1 VAASLGSF
9 RAWPAVRDCALAPFV
24 CVPAQHEHTGV
35 TSQCTA
41 AASCGS
47 WRLSGGGRGR
57 APGRARARAVQPSQ
71 VPDFGITYNIQVGQ
85 AFGFNFGYGIV
96 RQICAIGISLV

>member
-1 VAASLGSF
+1 MHCRGQLRLVAPE
-9 RAWPAVRDCALAPFV
+9 R
-24 CVPAQHEHTGV
+24 
-35 TSQCTA
+35 
-41 AASCGS
+41 
-47 WRLSGGGRGR
+47 
-57 APGRARARAVQPSQ
+57 GRARARAVQPSQ